1 MRCTT
6 LETGKDRCLMGE
18 LIIQIDIEIEACE
31 RAIRN
36 AYSVR
41 EVDALTNRVKELIK
55 KRFVA
60 YNSKH
65 FKEEK

>member
-1 MRCTT
+1 M
-6 LETGKDRCLMGE
+6 DE

-36 AYSVR
+36 ACSVQ

-55 KRFVA
+55 QRFVA
-60 YNSKH
+60 YNSKYS
-65 FKEEK
+65 KRKK

>member
-1 MRCTT
+1 
-6 LETGKDRCLMGE
+6 MGE